1 MVRAG
6 RSDFSDISPSGN
18 GRRLAGVEGAKVR
31 PLNANTNSGEGPF
44 MIALRIVFRGTI
56 AMSLLLFG
64 ARLDAQQADSAR
76 RDSARTRLGAVVVQG
91 KRTPTTVGGASVVV
105 VPIDSLRLTPGA
117 PLEDLLREMPFVLVR
132 QNSRGEAELSV
143 RGSDSRQ
150 AAVLFDGVPITL
162 GWDSRS
168 DPSVFPL
175 SGAGSIAL
183 VRGLSSLLMG
193 PNTLGGVIELG
204 VVSDRAEVEERSR
217 LGLRAGVDQLGGQG
231 YQIDAVRPWQVGAG
245 RITLRAGGGLR
256 DRNAT
261 PLSHRVTD
269 QYAVDSDE
277 RTNSDLSERNAYVA
291 GRYATEGGA
300 WVGASVSGYS
310 LERGVVPELH
320 IQDPR
325 FWRYPDQSR
334 VLALLSTGTGRRRTP
349 LGSGDME
356 FVVGTNASETSIES
370 FLNASYDS
378 VVGTESGDERTTTMR
393 LLADHS
399 LGRGELRTAF
409 TLANVRYDE
418 ALDGAAPSRYAQ
430 RLWSSAVEVEQ
441 PIVGFWRAT
450 AGWSMDVAT
459 NPETGGKTS
468 LGRLSEWGG
477 RLGLST
483 LAFGSWR
490 LHASASRRARFAALR
505 ELYSGALDRFEPNP
519 ALQPEVLTGVEA
531 GATLLS
537 GGVQLQAVV
546 FRHRLED
553 AIIRIT
559 QPDRR
564 FKRINRDEI
573 RSVGVELLAGWQM
586 GSVSM
591 TSDALLQRVRIEDP
605 AVSGAERRP
614 ENQPEFRIGADA
626 AFPLAQLAQG
636 RLSLTHSGSQ
646 YCVNPD
652 LSRNQR
658 LSPQTLAG
666 AGVERAWSVSSGLWS
681 QLVTSLAIDNLTDS
695 AAYDQCGLPQPG
707 RTLRF
712 GLALR

>member
-1 MVRAG
+1 MLMRTSANSAFLTQLLPRAA
-6 RSDFSDISPSGN
+6 IS
-18 GRRLAGVEGAKVR
+18 
-31 PLNANTNSGEGPF
+31 
-44 MIALRIVFRGTI
+44 ALVL
-56 AMSLLLFG
+56 MFG
-64 ARLDAQQADSAR
+64 ASLGAQQTDTTK
-76 RDSARTRLGAVVVQG
+76 RDSARTKLGAVVVQG
-91 KRTPTTVGGASVVV
+91 QRTPTTIGGASVVIL
-105 VPIDSLRLTPGA
+105 PIDSLRLTPAA

-132 QNSRGEAELSV
+132 QNSRGEVELSV

-150 AAVLFDGVPITL
+150 AAVLFDGIPLTL

-168 DPSVFPL
+168 DPSVFPV

-183 VRGLSSLLMG
+183 VRGLSSLLQG

-204 VVSDRAEVEERSR
+204 VVSDRARVDENTR
-217 LGLRAGVDQLGGQG
+217 LGLRAGVDQLGAQG
-231 YQIDAVRPWQVGAG
+231 YQVDAVRPWNLGEDHF
-245 RITLRAGGGLR
+245 TLRAGGGLR
-256 DRNAT
+256 DRDAVA
-261 PLSHRVTD
+261 LSHRVTD
-269 QYAVDSDE
+269 QYSGDSDE
-277 RTNSDLSERNAYVA
+277 RANSDLSERSAYLA
-291 GRYATEGGA
+291 ARYSTAGGA
-300 WVGASVSGYS
+300 WAGLSVSGYK
-310 LERGVVPELH
+310 LERGVMPELH
-320 IQDPR
+320 IDAPR

-334 VLALLSTGTGRRRTP
+334 VLALLSTGTGRRSTP

-356 FVVGTNASETSIES
+356 FVIGTNGSKTSIES
-370 FLNASYDS
+370 FFDAAYDS
-378 VVGTESGDERTTTMR
+378 IVATEGGDERTTTAR
-393 LLADHS
+393 FLADHS

-418 ALDGAAPSRYAQ
+418 SLDGASPTRFTQ

-441 PIVGFWRAT
+441 PLVGMWRAS
-450 AGWSMDVAT
+450 AGWSMDVSST
-459 NPETGGKTS
+459 PEAGGRPS

-505 ELYSGALDRFEPNP
+505 ELYSGALNRFEPNP
-519 ALQPEVLTGVEA
+519 TLRPEVLTGVEA
-531 GATLLS
+531 GASLLS
-537 GGVQLQAVV
+537 SGVQLQGVV

-586 GSVSM
+586 GPLSM
-591 TSDALLQRVRIEDP
+591 TSDALLQRVRLEDP
-605 AVSGAERRP
+605 AVTGTERRP
-614 ENQPEFRIGADA
+614 ENQPEFQLGADA
-626 AFPLAQLAQG
+626 GFPVARLFQA
-636 RLSLTHSGSQ
+636 RLSLDHSGSQ

-652 LSRNQR
+652 LGRNQR
-658 LSPQTLAG
+658 LAAQTVGG
-666 AGVERAWSVSSGLWS
+666 AGVEKAWSVASGLWS
-681 QLVTSLAIDNLTDS
+681 QLVASLHVDNVTDS